1 MKKIGEQLIEKLP
14 SALCLTEIVFN
25 ERGEPIDYKLV
36 AANPAFERQFE
47 PAKQQAF
54 GKSIACSLFKTQAL
68 RAFWFEAFAELVEKN
83 GRQEFDEILEIDRR
97 WYLLTAFVPYQN
109 HLVILLHETARYQK
123 SHAALERTRAEFQL
137 SLSTSRALS
146 QSIFENS
153 PSSIIIYEVK
163 QDGETSF
170 DYIIRGVNR
179 AALAVEN
186 WREEDVL
193 GRPLGELRPGADKFG
208 IIDVFRRV
216 WKTGKV
222 GHHPARVYHE
232 GDEYRWFENIVFKL
246 PTDEIVAIYND
257 VTHRMLVQEELF
269 AEKEKLGVTLYSIGD
284 AVITTDVAGRVE
296 ILNPVAEQLTGW
308 TQEQAEGLPLQAV
321 FNIFNELT
329 GEPAENPVQKV
340 LKTGKVVGLANHTV
354 LKAKDGTEYAI
365 SDSAAPITKA
375 SGEIIGV
382 VLVFQDV
389 TEARKKQAAIE
400 YLSFRDSLTALFNRA
415 FLEKEFERLDDPKY
429 FPLSLIMG
437 DLDGLKLIN
446 DAFGHQVGDQV
457 LVEIAAILQRSVRKT
472 DLVGRW
478 GGDEFLILLPQTPMV
493 EALKIC
499 EQIKESVGGA
509 KIAETELG
517 ISLGCAAKTDPL
529 EKRQETL
536 RRAEDH
542 MYKAK
547 LLQAKSYRNVVLTSI
562 KNTLFEKSLETEEH
576 GERLGR
582 HCRAIGEILGLSGLH
597 LAELEVFSMLHDIG
611 KIGIDEQILQKP
623 GPLTEEEWKIIKTH
637 PEIGY
642 RIASTVPELVNIAD
656 YILTHHERWD
666 GKGYPRGLAKE
677 EIPLLARI
685 LAVVDA
691 FDAMTHDRIYRKAL
705 SKAEAKKELRRNAGT
720 QFDPK
725 IVEIF
730 LNYLEKEERKRLA

>member
-1 MKKIGEQLIEKLP
+1 MREELIEKLP
-14 SALCLTEIVFN
+14 SALCLTEVVFN
-25 ERGEPIDYKLV
+25 ERGVPVDYKLT
-36 AANPAFERQFE
+36 AANPAFERLFQ
-47 PAKQQAF
+47 PTKKRAF

-68 RAFWFEAFAELVEKN
+68 RSFWFEAFAKLVAKN
-83 GRQEFDEILEIDRR
+83 GRGEFEEVLEIDQR

-109 HLVILLHETARYQK
+109 HLVILLHETAGYQK
-123 SHAALERTRAEFQL
+123 THAALEKVRAEFQL
-137 SLSTSRALS
+137 SLSTGRAFS

-153 PSSIIIYEVK
+153 PSSIIIYEVLRG
-163 QDGETSF
+163 GETSL

-186 WREEDVL
+186 WREEEVL
-193 GRPLGELRPGADKFG
+193 GRPLGELRPGAEEFG

-216 WKTGKV
+216 WQTGEV
-222 GHHPARVYHE
+222 GHHPATVYRE
-232 GDEYRWFENIVFKL
+232 GEEYRWFENIVFKL

-257 VTHRMLVQEELF
+257 VTARMLVQEELF
-269 AEKEKLGVTLYSIGD
+269 LEKEKLSVTLYSIGD
-284 AVITTDVAGRVE
+284 AVITTDTAGKVE

-308 TQEQAEGLPLQAV
+308 TQEQAEGRPLHAV
-321 FNIFNELT
+321 FNIFNEQT
-329 GEPAENPVQKV
+329 GQPAENPVQKV
-340 LKTGKVVGLANHTV
+340 LETGKIVGLANHTI
-354 LKAKDGTEYAI
+354 LKAKNGREYAI
-365 SDSAAPITKA
+365 SDSAAPITKPG
-375 SGEIIGV
+375 GEIIGV

-400 YLSFRDSLTALFNRA
+400 YLSFRDSLTGLFNRA
-415 FLEKEFERLDDPKY
+415 FLEEEFERLDDPKH
-429 FPLSLIMG
+429 FPLSIIMG

-446 DAFGHQVGDQV
+446 DAFGHQVGDRV
-457 LVEIAAILQRSVRKT
+457 LVKIAAILKRSARQT

-499 EQIKESVGGA
+499 QQIKESVAGA

-517 ISLGCAAKTDPL
+517 ISLGCAAKIDPL

-536 RRAEDH
+536 RRAEDN

-547 LLQAKSYRNVVLTSI
+547 LLEAKSYRNVVLTSI

-582 HCRAIGEILGLSGLH
+582 HCRAIGEILGLSSLQ
-597 LAELEVFSMLHDIG
+597 LAELQVFSMLHDIG

-642 RIASTVPELVNIAD
+642 RIAGTVPELVNIAD

-691 FDAMTHDRIYRKAL
+691 FDAMTHDRIYRQAL
-705 SKAEAKKELRRNAGT
+705 TKDAAKEELRRNAGT
-720 QFDPK
+720 QFDPE

-730 LNYLEKEERKRLA
+730 LNYLEKEEQKRLA